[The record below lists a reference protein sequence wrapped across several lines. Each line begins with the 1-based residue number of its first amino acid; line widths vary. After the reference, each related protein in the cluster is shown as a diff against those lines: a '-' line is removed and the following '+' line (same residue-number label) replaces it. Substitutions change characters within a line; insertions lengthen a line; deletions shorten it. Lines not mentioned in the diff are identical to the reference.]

1 MKLLTL
7 MTVSLLLCSCIKS
20 GPMPNAE
27 EDEQLDEIC
36 YDGVVYV
43 RHVVDGGLSVK
54 MNNRNGEVATKKSN
68 GQRCKR

>member
-7 MTVSLLLCSCIKS
+7 MTMTVLLCSCIKS

-27 EDEQLDEIC
+27 DDEPLEEIC

-43 RHVVDGGLSVK
+43 RHIVDGGLSVK
-54 MNNRNGEVATKKSN
+54 MNNRSGEVAIQKSD
-68 GQRCKR
+68 GQRCMR

>member
-7 MTVSLLLCSCIKS
+7 MTMSLLLCSCIKS
-20 GPMPNAE
+20 GPMPNAND
-27 EDEQLDEIC
+27 DEPLDEIC

-54 MNNRNGEVATKKSN
+54 MKRNGEVAIKKSN
-68 GQRCKR
+68 GQHCKR

>member
-7 MTVSLLLCSCIKS
+7 MTGSLLLCSCIKS

-27 EDEQLDEIC
+27 DDVLLEEIC

-43 RHVVDGGLSVK
+43 THVLDRGMSVK
-54 MNNRNGEVATKKSN
+54 IKRNGEVATKKSN
-68 GQRCKR
+68 GQRCKH